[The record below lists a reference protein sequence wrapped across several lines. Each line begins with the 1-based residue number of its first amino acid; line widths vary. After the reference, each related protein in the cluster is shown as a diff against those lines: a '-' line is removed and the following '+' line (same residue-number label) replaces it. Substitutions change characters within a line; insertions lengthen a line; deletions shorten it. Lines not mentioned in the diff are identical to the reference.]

1 MKKLLFIAAVAAIA
15 LTSCQQEK
23 DFHGGSASDKGV
35 SFAIQGAETRSA
47 STVSPVSMGETI
59 LVGKMDGLELY
70 MEESIIDLNA
80 IGAETRGA
88 PVYTENVGYLYRD
101 QLGVFAESGSGSG
114 VEATYSHLDE
124 NKNDQGV
131 TTGWV
136 YQHQYSENIWPD
148 EDTDVQFYLRMP
160 TDMTSHGVTSLSN
173 EGGVTTVEYT
183 SKDMAKDQEDII
195 FSGIKMNH
203 KTYMGHYGSKGGA
216 PVILYHALT
225 GIKFAIANDADELAD
240 IQIHKISF
248 KGLKNTGSF
257 TFNAVTPSR
266 DAFTWTSSAADPV
279 DNVIYQTFEDGDL
292 VTYKKEG
299 DTNHFADS
307 YFAAGANQNL
317 NKADASY
324 TFWLVPQVIDNSTA
338 VMTIEYTMYG
348 SDATMEIVL
357 KDLKNSNWQAGQ
369 LRTYT
374 FKLNEVNLKIEDKVT
389 LAGSAANGF
398 TDSKKDNVTIT
409 NTGNTRAFIRASLVG
424 QWLRDIYAIDPDT
437 GEETEQLIESYPV
450 FGFTDNVNNLYEVA
464 SWYQDQFVKLEGDDG
479 PKREHGHF
487 VELSGYDKANG
498 YNDWVLCKDGYYYYT
513 VAVEPESKDV
523 NGNSK
528 TKALFKEYVV
538 GIAPMSQI
546 AGLQINNKNMHFTLE
561 IATQAVA
568 ANKLDGTADTWLNA
582 WGKAGVTPVPVQ

>member
-15 LTSCQQEK
+15 LTSCEQEK
-23 DFHGGSASDKGV
+23 NIVGGSAVDNGV
-35 SFAIQGAETRSA
+35 NFAIQGAETRSA
-47 STVSPVSMGETI
+47 SAVSPVRMGETI
-59 LVGKMDGLELY
+59 LVGNKDGFELY
-70 MEESIIDLNA
+70 MEESIMDLNA
-80 IGAETRGA
+80 IGAETRGV

-225 GIKFAIANDADELAD
+225 GIKFAIANDADELAG

-248 KGLKNTGSF
+248 KGLKNTGTF

-266 DAFTWTSSAADPV
+266 DAFTWTSSAADPA
-279 DNVIYQTFEDGDL
+279 DNVIYQTFESGDL

-307 YFAAGANQNL
+307 YFAAGTNQNL

-324 TFWLVPQVIDNSTA
+324 TFWLVPQVINESTA
-338 VMTIEYTMYG
+338 VMTIEYTMNG
-348 SDATMEIVL
+348 SDETMEITLGDL
-357 KDLKNSNWQAGQ
+357 KDSNWQAGQ

-374 FKLNEVNLKIEDKVT
+374 FKLNEVNLKIEDKVN
-389 LAGSAANGF
+389 LAG
-398 TDSKKDNVTIT
+398 TDTDGHTGSIKNNVKIT
-409 NTGNTRAFIRASLVG
+409 NTGNTRAFIRASIVG
-424 QWLRDIYAIDPDT
+424 QWVNDVYDKN
-437 GEETEQLIESYPV
+437 GNLIESNPI
-450 FGFTDNVNNLYEVA
+450 FGFTDKVNALYEVE
-464 SWYQDQFVKLEGDDG
+464 SWYNDQFVKTTAGT
-479 PKREHGHF
+479 HGTF
-487 VELSGYDKANG
+487 VGLAGYKGAN
-498 YNDWVLCKDGYYYYT
+498 NPLNNWTLCKDGYYYYT
-513 VAVEPESKDV
+513 EPVDPDNETDP
-523 NGNSK
+523 
-528 TKALFKEYVV
+528 LFTSYTV
-538 GIAPMSQI
+538 GTMPMPEI
-546 AGLQINNKNMHFTLE
+546 GGAEVDNANMHFELE
-561 IATQAVA
+561 IATQAIA
-568 ANKLDGTADTWLNA
+568 ANNLNGTVSITWDVAWQNA
-582 WGKAGVTPVPVQ
+582 TGKKPVKK